1 MSSPGEYCIL
11 AKMDGQLMDH
21 LRLDKLLE
29 GHIMD
34 QASISNAWIKRLTII
49 ALIMLLPACQS
60 ADTRRFGGIL
70 GSVAG
75 SIGGSYLGSAL
86 GGGTAGRIVGAVA
99 GGVAGYY
106 VGSTV
111 GGYLGKED
119 KQRMAQASQA
129 AFDTG
134 QPQTFSNPDTG
145 LKGTAQVVPSAQ
157 TAQQDGECKT
167 IRQTVVLKD
176 GKTVTEDVK
185 SCKEQG

>member
-1 MSSPGEYCIL
+1 MLSIVSSGAYISVNNEPRDNPAGFVNVKNEMIHEFPGEYCIL
-11 AKMDGQLMDH
+11 ANMDGQLMDH

-86 GGGTAGRIVGAVA
+86 GGSTAGRIVGAVA

-134 QPQTFSNPDTG
+134 QPQTFSNPDSR
-145 LKGTAQVVPSAQ
+145 A
-157 TAQQDGECKT
+157 
-167 IRQTVVLKD
+167 
-176 GKTVTEDVK
+176 
-185 SCKEQG
+185 